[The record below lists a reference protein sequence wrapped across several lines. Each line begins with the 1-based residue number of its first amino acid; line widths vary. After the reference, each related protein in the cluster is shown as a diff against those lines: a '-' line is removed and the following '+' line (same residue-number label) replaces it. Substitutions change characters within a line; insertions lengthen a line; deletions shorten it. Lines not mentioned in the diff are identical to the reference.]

1 MPDDLGKRTFPLVEV
16 VARGGVEPPTFRFG
30 VEPAGLHRTL
40 LNSAC

>member
-1 MPDDLGKRTFPLVEV
+1 MSDDLVEQTFPLVKV